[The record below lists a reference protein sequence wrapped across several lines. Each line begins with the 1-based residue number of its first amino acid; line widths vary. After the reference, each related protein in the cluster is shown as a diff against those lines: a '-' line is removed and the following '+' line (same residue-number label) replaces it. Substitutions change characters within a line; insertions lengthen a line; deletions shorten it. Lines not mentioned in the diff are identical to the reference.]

1 MKTSETV
8 KEIIPALIAARASI
22 GTIVKTAENDFIKNK
37 GKAFKYAPLD
47 VVLEAV
53 LPALAEQGLFLSQD
67 NLPTST
73 IDLMTIE
80 TTIYHS
86 SGEFAKWTHEVC
98 MGKKD
103 PQGSGSCHTYGKRYA
118 LNGIFGL
125 CAKNEDDDA
134 NAAMPTKDA
143 PEAPKPTKING
154 SRMIEGSSGGM
165 VLAPEAQAN
174 INETMNAF
182 ENFCKLAKLNKRQIA
197 ILFNDKTSVPSYPSE
212 EKAAQLLEAVTD
224 FIERKESGNLTEY
237 ELNIIGA

>member
-8 KEIIPALIAARASI
+8 KELIPALMAARANI

-53 LPALAEQGLFLSQD
+53 LPALTEQGLFLSQD
-67 NLPTST
+67 NAPTSSV
-73 IDLMTIE
+73 DLMVVE
-80 TTIYHS
+80 TTIFHT
-86 SGEFAKWTHEVC
+86 SGEWVKYTHDVC

-134 NAAMPTKDA
+134 NGAMPV
-143 PEAPKPTKING
+143 PTTVING
-154 SRMIEGSSGGM
+154 ETMIKGANGWERP
-165 VLAPEAQAN
+165 PEAQNQASAMLQT
-174 INETMNAF
+174 IKGLRLQAGLSAKELVSLLKCTPSASLPLD
-182 ENFCKLAKLNKRQIA
+182 KLSSLVDQM
-197 ILFNDKTSVPSYPSE
+197 
-212 EKAAQLLEAVTD
+212 TD
-224 FIERKESGNLTEY
+224 FIERKESNQLTNDEIKLITG
-237 ELNIIGA
+237 EAA